1 MDTGQPW
8 GCRGLIHP
16 WEINWERDG
25 KPSLFFQSP
34 AQGEHAGGAQGECPG
49 GQGWGERQSVGSG
62 TAAWAPLTLGAAN
75 VLPQHF
81 SSALSIRESILAL
94 VVNLRG
100 ASRLPAPAVRTAT
113 HSPSLL
119 QAGRDALLGSGRP
132 GWDGLSWDITHF
144 AGCSR
149 AAAKAIP
156 MCRAMGVVPS
166 QAATWDPTT
175 VMCMGTA
182 SRSPTNTGALASGI
196 TPRHCSRVP
205 AWAWPLG
212 SLLLRHSISVPLG
225 PHSVEE

>member
-81 SSALSIRESILAL
+81 SSALSIRESVLAL

-113 HSPSLL
+113 HSPHPCSR
-119 QAGRDALLGSGRP
+119 QAGMLCWGLADPAGMGCP
-132 GWDGLSWDITHF
+132 GT
-144 AGCSR
+144 
-149 AAAKAIP
+149 
-156 MCRAMGVVPS
+156 
-166 QAATWDPTT
+166 
-175 VMCMGTA
+175 
-182 SRSPTNTGALASGI
+182 SPTLLDAAELLPKLSPCAEQWGWSLHKQLPGI
-196 TPRHCSRVP
+196 R
-205 AWAWPLG
+205 PL
-212 SLLLRHSISVPLG
+212 
-225 PHSVEE
+225 